1 MKKKVLIFAPFFTP
15 SVKGGGP
22 IVSTKN
28 LVENLSSDLDFYICT
43 SDRDLGDSKP
53 FSNVKNDIWMNVGN
67 AKVRYFNRK
76 DLNLSKVIEIMKLEE
91 FDHFYLNSFFDFHFS
106 ILPVMAKRISNRI
119 KGTIILAP
127 RGEFSPGAL
136 SLKATK
142 KRLYI
147 NFFKIL
153 GLSKTI
159 NWHATAE
166 TEKTH
171 IKEIIGSHARIKVA
185 SNLTANYA
193 QLSYSKKLIKNSDEC
208 KFIFI
213 SRIHP
218 KKNLLGAISYL
229 KNIEGNVLFSIYGPI
244 EDDEYWTEC
253 QALIDELPDNVN
265 VVYKGVLQHFEIF
278 EKFQENHFF
287 LFPTY
292 GENFGHVISEALVG
306 GCPVIISDQTP
317 WLQLEEKN
325 VGWDIALGEKDRFIS
340 AINEAIKMSNED
352 YQIIS
357 HKAFEYGKE
366 KSTNKDSIMKTLSL
380 FEI

>member
-53 FSNVKNDIWMNVGN
+53 FSNINNDIWMNVGN
-67 AKVRYFNRK
+67 AKVRYLNRK
-76 DLNLSKVIEIMKLEE
+76 DLNLAKVIEIMKLEE

-106 ILPVMAKRISNRI
+106 ILPVIAKRISNRI
-119 KGTIILAP
+119 KGTIVLAP

-147 NFFKIL
+147 NFFKNL
-153 GLSKTI
+153 GFSKSI
-159 NWHATAE
+159 SWHATAD
-166 TEKTH
+166 TEKNH
-171 IKEIIGSHARIKVA
+171 IEKIMGNQTRIKVA
-185 SNLTANYA
+185 SNLTANYSH
-193 QLSYSKKLIKNSDEC
+193 LDYSKKLIKNSNEC

-218 KKNLLGAISYL
+218 MKNLLGALTYL
-229 KNIEGNVLFSIYGPI
+229 KNVKGNVLFSIYGPI

-253 QALIDELPDNVN
+253 QMYIKKLPSNVK
-265 VVYKGVLQHFEIF
+265 VVYKGILKHFEIF

-287 LFPTY
+287 LLPTY